1 MPASAPG
8 TYSPGAAKGVAFV
21 INRGGREPLTTVREV
36 MTGELVAVG
45 PSTNLIEA
53 ARAMSA
59 AHAGSVLV
67 MRGGSL
73 AGIFTE
79 RDIMRALSDSPS
91 ADAGRVSH
99 VERWMTP
106 DPTTIGPEGTAGE
119 ALDVMLS
126 GGFRHLPVVDE
137 GVVVGVVSMRDL
149 VRAIAKP

>member
-1 MPASAPG
+1 M
-8 TYSPGAAKGVAFV
+8 
-21 INRGGREPLTTVREV
+21 TTVREV
-36 MTGELVAVG
+36 MTEELVTVE
-45 PSTNLIEA
+45 PSANLIEA

-59 AHAGSVLV
+59 GLAGSVLV

-79 RDIMRALSDSPS
+79 RDIPRALAASPS

-106 DPTTIGPEGTAGE
+106 DPTTIGPEATAGE

-126 GGFRHLPVVDE
+126 GRFRHLPVME
-137 GVVVGVVSMRDL
+137 KGVVVGVVSMRDL
-149 VRAIAKP
+149 VRATAKR

>member
-1 MPASAPG
+1 M
-8 TYSPGAAKGVAFV
+8 
-21 INRGGREPLTTVREV
+21 TTVREV

-53 ARAMSA
+53 ARAMST

-67 MRGGSL
+67 MRGDSL

-79 RDIMRALSDSPS
+79 RDILRALSASSS
-91 ADAGRVSH
+91 ADAGRVSPI
-99 VERWMTP
+99 ERWMTP
-106 DPTTIGPEGTAGE
+106 DPTTIGSEATAGE

-137 GVVVGVVSMRDL
+137 GAVVGVVSMRDL
-149 VRAIAKP
+149 VRAMSKP

>member
-1 MPASAPG
+1 M
-8 TYSPGAAKGVAFV
+8 
-21 INRGGREPLTTVREV
+21 TTVRAV
-36 MTGELVAVG
+36 MTGQLVAVE

-53 ARAMSA
+53 AGAMSTA
-59 AHAGSVLV
+59 RVGSVLV

-106 DPTTIGPEGTAGE
+106 DPTTIGPEATAGE

-126 GGFRHLPVVDE
+126 GGFRHLPVME
-137 GVVVGVVSMRDL
+137 GGAVVGVVSMRDL
-149 VRAIAKP
+149 VRVIAKP

>member
-1 MPASAPG
+1 M
-8 TYSPGAAKGVAFV
+8 
-21 INRGGREPLTTVREV
+21 TTVRDV
-36 MTGELVAVG
+36 MTAEPVTVE
-45 PSTNLIEA
+45 PTTNLMEA

-73 AGIFTE
+73 AGIFSE

-99 VERWMTP
+99 VARWMTP
-106 DPTTIGPEGTAGE
+106 DPTTIGPEATAGQ
-119 ALDVMLS
+119 ALDVMLA

-137 GVVVGVVSMRDL
+137 GVLVGVVSMRDL

>member
-1 MPASAPG
+1 
-8 TYSPGAAKGVAFV
+8 
-21 INRGGREPLTTVREV
+21 LTTVREV
-36 MTGELVAVG
+36 MTGELVVVE

-106 DPTTIGPEGTAGE
+106 DPT
-119 ALDVMLS
+119 
-126 GGFRHLPVVDE
+126 
-137 GVVVGVVSMRDL
+137 
-149 VRAIAKP
+149 

>member
-1 MPASAPG
+1 
-8 TYSPGAAKGVAFV
+8 
-21 INRGGREPLTTVREV
+21 
-36 MTGELVAVG
+36 MTGELVAVE

-106 DPTTIGPEGTAGE
+106 EPTTIGPEATVGE